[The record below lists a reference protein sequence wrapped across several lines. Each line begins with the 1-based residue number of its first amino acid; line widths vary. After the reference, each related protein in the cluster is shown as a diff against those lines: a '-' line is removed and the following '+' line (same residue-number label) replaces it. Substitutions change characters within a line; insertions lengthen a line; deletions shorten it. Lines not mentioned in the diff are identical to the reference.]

1 MKSRTACLLLGL
13 MSALPALADIKILVV
28 SEPTSRKDSQMVSR
42 TGLEAS
48 LGKLL
53 GQNVTVTVTDDLTD
67 AMRST
72 RSAGYDVFIAP
83 AQVAASAIAHGHDLI
98 GSTASEEQY
107 VLVANAKLQSV
118 ADIRR
123 ERIYLP
129 QQDSIYTYLAR
140 GLLTANGLSFKDLRN
155 VEFARYPQ
163 AGLTAISLNRPEAT
177 VIRREDWDAW
187 EADNKGA
194 ARVLATS
201 GAVPGGFSVTVNKAL
216 TPELRSQLTKWF
228 TSTAPSNGLKRVA
241 HQVDLAH
248 YKKIAELGTFTP
260 TSLPGATVVSADDV
274 KRLVSQG
281 AIVVDTRTE
290 KEFKAKH
297 IPGARFVPYVEKSLK
312 DVAFNG
318 TLDDFGGLKA
328 LNTATP
334 TIFLCNG
341 AECWKSYKASRA
353 AIAARFTKV
362 YWYRGG
368 MPDWER
374 SGASVDKS

>member
-1 MKSRTACLLLGL
+1 MKSRNACLLLGL
-13 MSALPALADIKILVV
+13 LCALPALADIKVLVV
-28 SEPTSRKDSQMVSR
+28 SEATARKDSHMVSR
-42 TGLEAS
+42 NGLEAS
-48 LGKLL
+48 LSKLL
-53 GQNVTVTVTDDLTD
+53 GQNVTVAVTDDLTD

-83 AQVAASAIAHGHDLI
+83 AQVAASAIAHGHELI

-107 VLVANAKLQSV
+107 VLVANARLHSV

-129 QQDSIYTYLAR
+129 QQDSIYTYMAR

-163 AGLTAISLNRPEAT
+163 AGLTAITLNLTEAT
-177 VIRREDWDAW
+177 VIRREDWEAW

-194 ARVLATS
+194 AKVLATS
-201 GAVPGGFSVTVNKAL
+201 GAVPGGFSVTISKAL
-216 TPELRSQLTKWF
+216 APEVRGQMSKWF
-228 TSTAPSNGLKRVA
+228 TSAVPSNGLKRVA

-248 YKKIAELGTFTP
+248 YKKVAELGTFTP
-260 TSLPGATVVSADDV
+260 TSLPGATVVSAEDV

-281 AIVVDTRTE
+281 AVVVDTRTE
-290 KEFKAKH
+290 KEYKAKH
-297 IPGARFVPYVEKSLK
+297 LAGARFVPYVEKSLK
-312 DVAFNG
+312 DVAFDAA
-318 TLDDFGGLKA
+318 LDDFSGLKS
-328 LNTATP
+328 LNAAAP
-334 TIFLCNG
+334 TIFMCNG

-353 AIAARFTKV
+353 AIAARFSKV

-368 MPDWER
+368 LPDWER
-374 SGASVDKS
+374 SGASVDKG

>member
-1 MKSRTACLLLGL
+1 
-13 MSALPALADIKILVV
+13 
-28 SEPTSRKDSQMVSR
+28 MVS
-42 TGLEAS
+42 
-48 LGKLL
+48 
-53 GQNVTVTVTDDLTD
+53 
-67 AMRST
+67 
-72 RSAGYDVFIAP
+72 
-83 AQVAASAIAHGHDLI
+83 
-98 GSTASEEQY
+98 
-107 VLVANAKLQSV
+107 
-118 ADIRR
+118 
-123 ERIYLP
+123 
-129 QQDSIYTYLAR
+129 
-140 GLLTANGLSFKDLRN
+140 
-155 VEFARYPQ
+155 
-163 AGLTAISLNRPEAT
+163 
-177 VIRREDWDAW
+177 
-187 EADNKGA
+187 
-194 ARVLATS
+194 
-201 GAVPGGFSVTVNKAL
+201 
-216 TPELRSQLTKWF
+216 
-228 TSTAPSNGLKRVA
+228 
-241 HQVDLAH
+241 
-248 YKKIAELGTFTP
+248 AE
-260 TSLPGATVVSADDV
+260 DV